1 MRKNWYKIRTCF
13 SAPRK
18 SPFRDALEGIVS
30 CSWSCAFV
38 RRTEKRTT
46 PLPRPDLSLS
56 LCHIPIFLD
65 GRAYIDYIGCVD
77 TKEHTSLS
85 LSLSLSLSRL
95 LHLNA
100 LTLKLSLSHS
110 QFRFPI
116 SSVERRTI
124 DTYLPTYIHIHSSSF
139 PLYLT
144 LPMRHK
150 LSRSWHLPNGIGHPP
165 MLGRIGT

>member
-38 RRTEKRTT
+38 RRTEKRIT

-85 LSLSLSLSRL
+85 LSLSLSLAFYTLMR
-95 LHLNA
+95 LHLNSLS
-100 LTLKLSLSHS
+100 LTLNFVFLFLPLKDVPLT
-110 QFRFPI
+110 
-116 SSVERRTI
+116 RTC
-124 DTYLPTYIHIHSSSF
+124 LPTYI
-139 PLYLT
+139 YT
-144 LPMRHK
+144 LPLFPSISHYLWDTNSHAVGIYLMA
-150 LSRSWHLPNGIGHPP
+150 SAIHLCSAV
-165 MLGRIGT
+165 